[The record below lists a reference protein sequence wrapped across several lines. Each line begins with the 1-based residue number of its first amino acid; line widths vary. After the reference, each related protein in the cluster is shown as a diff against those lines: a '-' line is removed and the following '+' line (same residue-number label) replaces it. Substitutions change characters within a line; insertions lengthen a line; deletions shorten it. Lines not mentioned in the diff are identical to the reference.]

1 MTTMTDESTDESTDD
16 SAEKTPVSATE
27 LATEITFVEPLLGFE
42 EHLAFDLTDID
53 PAGVLLSLRSRLDPA
68 LRFVLTRPERFFADY
83 APELADVVLET
94 VGASEA
100 VAVSVYV
107 ILTIPTGLADAT
119 ANVRAPVVV
128 ADDTGRAVQV
138 ILDDESLSM
147 NRPLVS

>member
-1 MTTMTDESTDESTDD
+1 MTTMTKSTGAGSTDETAEST
-16 SAEKTPVSATE
+16 EV

-42 EHLAFDLTDID
+42 EHLGFELTDID
-53 PAGVLLSLRSRLDPA
+53 PAGVLLSLRSRLEPA

-94 VGASEA
+94 VGASDPA
-100 VAVSVYV
+100 AVSVYV

-138 ILDDESLSM
+138 VLDDESLSM

>member
-1 MTTMTDESTDESTDD
+1 MTTMTDEADGST
-16 SAEKTPVSATE
+16 APAGAP
-27 LATEITFVEPLLGFE
+27 LATEVSFVEPLLGFE
-42 EHLAFDLTDID
+42 EHLVFDLTDID
-53 PAGVLLSLRSRLDPA
+53 PAGVLLSLRSQLDPA

-83 APELADVVLET
+83 APELAAVVLET
-94 VGASEA
+94 VGAGDPA
-100 VAVSVYV
+100 AVSVYV

>member
-1 MTTMTDESTDESTDD
+1 MTTMTESTGETAEST
-16 SAEKTPVSATE
+16 EV

-42 EHLAFDLTDID
+42 EYLGFDLTDID

-68 LRFVLTRPERFFADY
+68 LRFVLTRPERFFVDY

-94 VGASEA
+94 VGASDPA
-100 VAVSVYV
+100 AVSVYV

-138 ILDDESLSM
+138 VLDDESLSM

>member
-1 MTTMTDESTDESTDD
+1 MTTMTESTGDTAES
-16 SAEKTPVSATE
+16 SEV

-53 PAGVLLSLRSRLDPA
+53 PAGVLLSLRSRQDPA
-68 LRFVLTRPERFFADY
+68 LRFVLTRPERFFADF
-83 APELADVVLET
+83 APELADVVLDT
-94 VGASEA
+94 VGAGDA
-100 VAVSVYV
+100 AAVSVYV
-107 ILTIPTGLADAT
+107 ILTIPSGLADAT

-138 ILDDESLSM
+138 ILDDETLSM

>member
-1 MTTMTDESTDESTDD
+1 MTTVTDEVT
-16 SAEKTPVSATE
+16 AETTAPAGPVEVT
-27 LATEITFVEPLLGFE
+27 LVTEIGFVEPLLGFE
-42 EHLAFDLTDID
+42 EHLVFDLTDID
-53 PAGVLLSLRSRLDPA
+53 PAGVLLSLRSRRDPA

-83 APELADVVLET
+83 APELAPVVLET
-94 VGASEA
+94 VGAADPSG
-100 VAVSVYV
+100 VTVYV

-138 ILDDESLSM
+138 VLDDESLSM

>member
-1 MTTMTDESTDESTDD
+1 MTTMTESTGDTAES
-16 SAEKTPVSATE
+16 SEV

-53 PAGVLLSLRSRLDPA
+53 PAGVLLSLRSRLEPA

-94 VGASEA
+94 VGASDPA
-100 VAVSVYV
+100 TVTVYV

-138 ILDDESLSM
+138 VLDDESLSM